1 MHIPAKVDYGMRA
14 LLTLAT
20 CDEPTTGQALAE
32 AQGLPTK
39 FLGAILTELHRGGLV
54 TSHRGTQ
61 GGYYLARPAS
71 EITVAD
77 VIRVLEGPLAEVRGL
92 RPVMTAYKG
101 AAEHLQTVWVAVRGS
116 LRRVLEQVTLEDV
129 VLGRLPDSVSELTED
144 PGAWNARLRK

>member
-20 CDEPTTGQALAE
+20 CDEPTTGQQLAE

-54 TSHRGTQ
+54 RSHRGTQ
-61 GGYYLARPAS
+61 GGYYLARPAA

-92 RPVMTAYKG
+92 RPEMTVYKG
-101 AAEHLQTVWVAVRGS
+101 AAEHLQSVWVAVRGS
-116 LRRVLEQVTLEDV
+116 LRLVLEQVTLEDV
-129 VLGRLPDSVSELTED
+129 VRGRLPDSVSALTRD
-144 PGAWNARLRK
+144 PDAWNPRLR

>member
-61 GGYYLARPAS
+61 GGYYLARPAA

-92 RPVMTAYKG
+92 RPEMTAYKG
-101 AAEHLQTVWVAVRGS
+101 AAEHLQSVWVAVRGS

-129 VLGRLPDSVSELTED
+129 VRGRLPDSVSELTQD
-144 PGAWNARLRK
+144 PDAWNARLR

>member
-20 CDEPTTGQALAE
+20 CDEPTTGQQLAE

-54 TSHRGTQ
+54 SSHRGTQ
-61 GGYYLARPAS
+61 GGYYLARPAA

-92 RPVMTAYKG
+92 RPEMTVYKG
-101 AAEHLQTVWVAVRGS
+101 AAEHLQSVWVAVRGS
-116 LRRVLEQVTLEDV
+116 LRCVLEQVTLEDV
-129 VLGRLPDSVSELTED
+129 VQGRLPDSVSALTQD
-144 PGAWNARLRK
+144 PDAWNPRLR